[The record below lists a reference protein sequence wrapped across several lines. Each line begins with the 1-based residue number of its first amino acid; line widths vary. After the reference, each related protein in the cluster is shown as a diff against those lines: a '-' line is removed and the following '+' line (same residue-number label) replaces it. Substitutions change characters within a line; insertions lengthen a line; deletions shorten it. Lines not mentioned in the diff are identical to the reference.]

1 MVGRSLRTQ
10 GRNAFAR
17 HARTHKHGGHIQPLL
32 DSQLIQSHPTACLIT
47 RSVTC
52 LRRIMST
59 ATIPTDC
66 PELGLEIAVGEIDKA
81 LHQLW
86 EQDEARTNASLM
98 NLVVY
103 SEKPGALLENSAIIR
118 DLTREHACRAILVE
132 IDRLIHEPSIRA
144 WITAHCHLA
153 DGRKSVCCEQI
164 AFHLTGRVTG
174 RFRNT
179 VFAHLNS
186 DLPLVFW
193 WQGEL
198 SELFTE
204 RMVVA
209 IDRLI
214 IDSSS
219 WKDPAASFRLIEE
232 TSAVNTDLIL
242 QDHAWTR
249 TWQFRLG
256 IASIFDNPAA
266 QQALPNIS
274 AVEITYH
281 AGHRNSALQI
291 IAWLAHQAG
300 WQDHHGNI
308 GLTLQTKQGTPI
320 EVSLTPQDDGPPLT
334 ELTLRCGDVTASVTQ
349 AIDSA
354 HVERHISATDYKAHS
369 LSPVDPVTP
378 EELVGQQLSRG
389 GSNSLFHKIL
399 PRFRKLLE
407 HP

>member
-1 MVGRSLRTQ
+1 M
-10 GRNAFAR
+10 
-17 HARTHKHGGHIQPLL
+17 
-32 DSQLIQSHPTACLIT
+32 SHSPSIPAAC
-47 RSVTC
+47 
-52 LRRIMST
+52 
-59 ATIPTDC
+59 PD
-66 PELGLEIAVGEIDKA
+66 LGLEVPVSGIDKE

-86 EQDEARTNASLM
+86 AQDDARTNASLM

-132 IDRLIHEPSIRA
+132 VDRLTTEPSIRA

-153 DGRKSVCCEQI
+153 DGHKSVCCEQI
-164 AFHLTGRVTG
+164 AFHLTGKVTG

-198 SELFTE
+198 SEIFTE

-214 IDSSS
+214 FDSSC
-219 WKDPAASFRLIEE
+219 WKHPAESFRLIEE
-232 TSAVNTDLIL
+232 TSTVNTDLIL

-256 IASIFDNPAA
+256 IASLFDDPVA
-266 QQALPNIS
+266 QQALPDLHRIR
-274 AVEITYH
+274 ITYH
-281 AGHRNSALQI
+281 PAHKNSALQLL
-291 IAWLAHQAG
+291 AWLAVQAG
-300 WQDHHGNI
+300 WKDRLCVTGPAFTSANSRPI
-308 GLTLQTKQGTPI
+308 DVDLLT
-320 EVSLTPQDDGPPLT
+320 DDSGPPVV
-334 ELTLRCGDVTASVTQ
+334 ELSLHFGNNSASVRQ
-349 AIDSA
+349 APDST
-354 HVERHISATDYKAHS
+354 HVERHLDFGCYQASS
-369 LSPVDPVTP
+369 LSPTDPTTP
-378 EELVGQQLSRG
+378 EELVGLQLARG

-407 HP
+407 DCG